1 VSSARTPPPAANSS
15 ASSSNSRHKKTG
27 VHRRFFFVRKKS
39 GKLRAFHS
47 HREAFN
53 VFVKALRVGLGQL
66 IIFIDFITRPGKKN
80 RPAAAQA
87 QVESAAKGLTLY
99 QFHAC
104 PFCVKTRRTLR
115 RLNVPV
121 ALRDAKNNEQDRQT
135 LLEQGGKIKVPCL
148 RIEENGQTTWMYE
161 SKVIIDYLDKRFAAA

>member
-1 VSSARTPPPAANSS
+1 M
-15 ASSSNSRHKKTG
+15 
-27 VHRRFFFVRKKS
+27 FI
-39 GKLRAFHS
+39 
-47 HREAFN
+47 
-53 VFVKALRVGLGQL
+53 KALRVGLGQL
-66 IIFIDFITRPGKKN
+66 IIAGDFLTRPSKKQ
-80 RPAAAQA
+80 RPATAQA
-87 QVESAAKGLTLY
+87 QVDQAAQGLTLY

-148 RIEENGQTTWMYE
+148 RIEEGGETTWMYE
-161 SKVIIDYLDKRFAAA
+161 SKVIIDYLNNRFANV